1 MHQETD
7 KEIKERI
14 MRRLKQQ
21 DGMAMIGWILLI
33 GLIIA
38 ISVLALKILP
48 MCRFSFQITSA
59 LRDLKA
65 DQTLQIKK
73 VMPEEIKKIL
83 FTEFDYKALKE
94 ISADEITVSQ
104 RDDACNVRIK
114 HQLKEQIVGN
124 WYIVLI
130 IDESVDIPTQK

>member
-1 MHQETD
+1 
-7 KEIKERI
+7 

-33 GLIIA
+33 GLIIT

-48 MCRFSFQITSA
+48 MYRYSFQILFA

-73 VMPEEIKKIL
+73 ATPEEIKKIL
-83 FTEFDYKALKE
+83 FTEFDYKSLKE
-94 ISADEITVSQ
+94 ITTDEITVSQ
-104 RDDACNVRIK
+104 GDNAYNVRIR
-114 HQLKEQIVGN
+114 HQLKEQVVGN

-130 IDESVDIPTQK
+130 IDESVDIPTQKYSQ

>member
-1 MHQETD
+1 
-7 KEIKERI
+7 
-14 MRRLKQQ
+14 MRRFKQQ

-33 GLIIA
+33 GLIIT

-48 MCRFSFQITSA
+48 MYRYSFQILFA

-73 VMPEEIKKIL
+73 ATPEEIKKIL
-83 FTEFDYKALKE
+83 FTEFDYKSLKE
-94 ISADEITVSQ
+94 ITTDEITVSQ
-104 RDDACNVRIK
+104 GDNAYNVRIR
-114 HQLKEQIVGN
+114 HQLKEQVVGN

-130 IDESVDIPTQK
+130 IDESVDIPTQKYSQ

>member
-1 MHQETD
+1 
-7 KEIKERI
+7 
-14 MRRLKQQ
+14 MRRFKQQ

-48 MCRFSFQITSA
+48 MYRYSFQIPSA

-73 VMPEEIKKIL
+73 ATPEEIKKIL
-83 FTEFDYKALKE
+83 FTEFDHKALKE
-94 ISADEITVSQ
+94 ITTDEITVSQ
-104 RDDACNVRIK
+104 GHNAYNVRIR

-130 IDESVDIPTQK
+130 IDESVDIPTQE

>member
-1 MHQETD
+1 
-7 KEIKERI
+7 

-48 MCRFSFQITSA
+48 MYRYSFQIPFA

-73 VMPEEIKKIL
+73 ATPEEIKKIL

-94 ISADEITVSQ
+94 VTTDEITVSQ
-104 RDDACNVRIK
+104 KDNAYNVRIK
-114 HQLKEQIVGN
+114 HQLKEQIVDN

-130 IDESVDIPTQK
+130 VDESVDIPTQK

>member
-1 MHQETD
+1 
-7 KEIKERI
+7 

-33 GLIIA
+33 GLIIT

-48 MCRFSFQITSA
+48 MYRYSFQILFA

-73 VMPEEIKKIL
+73 ATPEEIKKIL
-83 FTEFDYKALKE
+83 LTEFDYKSLKE
-94 ISADEITVSQ
+94 ITTDEITVSQ
-104 RDDACNVRIK
+104 GDNAYNVRIR
-114 HQLKEQIVGN
+114 HQLKEQVVGN

-130 IDESVDIPTQK
+130 IDESVDIPTQKYSQ

>member
-1 MHQETD
+1 
-7 KEIKERI
+7 

-33 GLIIA
+33 GLIIT

-48 MCRFSFQITSA
+48 MYRYSFQILFA

-73 VMPEEIKKIL
+73 ATPE
-83 FTEFDYKALKE
+83 
-94 ISADEITVSQ
+94 
-104 RDDACNVRIK
+104 
-114 HQLKEQIVGN
+114 
-124 WYIVLI
+124 
-130 IDESVDIPTQK
+130 

>member
-1 MHQETD
+1 
-7 KEIKERI
+7 

-33 GLIIA
+33 GLIIT

-48 MCRFSFQITSA
+48 MYRYSFQILFA
-59 LRDLKA
+59 LRNLKA

-73 VMPEEIKKIL
+73 ATPEEIKKIL
-83 FTEFDYKALKE
+83 LTEFDYKSLKE
-94 ISADEITVSQ
+94 ITTDEITVSQ
-104 RDDACNVRIK
+104 GDNAYNVRIR
-114 HQLKEQIVGN
+114 HQLKEQVVGN

-130 IDESVDIPTQK
+130 IDESVDIPTQKYSQ

>member
-1 MHQETD
+1 
-7 KEIKERI
+7 

-33 GLIIA
+33 GLIIT

-48 MCRFSFQITSA
+48 MYRYSFQILFA

-73 VMPEEIKKIL
+73 ATPEEIKKIL
-83 FTEFDYKALKE
+83 FTEFDYKSLKE
-94 ISADEITVSQ
+94 ITTDEITVSQ
-104 RDDACNVRIK
+104 GDNSYNVRIR
-114 HQLKEQIVGN
+114 HQLKEQVVGN

-130 IDESVDIPTQK
+130 IDESVDIPTQKYSQ

>member
-1 MHQETD
+1 
-7 KEIKERI
+7 
-14 MRRLKQQ
+14 MRRLKQL
-21 DGMAMIGWILLI
+21 DGMAMIGWVLLI

-38 ISVLALKILP
+38 ISVLVALKILP
-48 MCRFSFQITSA
+48 MYRYSFQITSA

-73 VMPEEIKKIL
+73 ATPEEIKKIL
-83 FTEFDYKALKE
+83 FTDFDYKVLKE
-94 ISADEITVSQ
+94 ITTDEITVSQ
-104 RDDACNVRIK
+104 LDNAYNVRIR